1 MEFTM
6 IISQT
11 ILYVGSNISGYVV
24 VPEGARVERVWLM
37 LEDDLAADGTNHL
50 TFNVRGSDGNTA
62 IVTARTTDSGA
73 SGTTLSGKVPVE
85 LALINADKQVFSDG
99 GYIKLEC
106 DKAGS
111 PANNK
116 VVFGIKLAL
125 ARD

>member
-1 MEFTM
+1 M

-11 ILYVGSNISGYVV
+11 ILYAGSNISGYVV
-24 VPEGARVERVWLM
+24 IPEGARVERVWLM
-37 LEDDLAADGTNHL
+37 LEDDLAAHATNYL
-50 TFNVRGSDGNTA
+50 TFNVRGSNGTTA
-62 IVTARTTDSGA
+62 IVTPRTTDSGA
-73 SGTTLSGKVPVE
+73 SGTILTGKVPEE

-99 GYIKLEC
+99 GYIKLEV
-106 DKAGS
+106 DKGGA